1 MTALNAFIDF
11 LNTVFWGY
19 VLIYGLIAVGIFFT
33 LRLGFIQIRHFPELF
48 RSVIQAPASDASGI
62 TPFQA
67 LCTSLAS
74 RVGTG
79 NLAGVAVA
87 LFLGG
92 PGALFWMWVVAAVGM
107 ATAYSESA
115 LAQLYK
121 ITDHNGQYRGGPAFY
136 ISRGLNAP
144 WAGAIFSVCLIIAFG
159 LVFNAVQANSIAD
172 AMQGVFGVDKIWVGL
187 ALAALTAVV
196 IFGGIRQIAQVA
208 EYVVPFMAVAYL
220 GMAVYVVIANITAVP
235 GVIALIVK
243 SAFGF
248 EQAAGGVAGAML
260 NGVKRG
266 LFSNEAGMGSAPN
279 IAAVATPSPHHPASQ
294 GFVQALGVFIDTIL
308 ICTATGIM
316 ILLSGVM
323 TPGSELT
330 GTPLTQEAMV
340 AHIGE
345 AGRYFIAIAIF
356 FFAFLDYRQLC
367 LFRECDGLP
376 ETRQQGRHRRAAHR
390 RSAHGDLGRVHNGR
404 RRIQHGRR
412 RDGPDGLGQPDRH
425 PAALRHS
432 GETHQGLFR
441 AEEDTG
447 AALRPGRLSRTEGQD
462 RAFDLGGKVSSGR
475 QLQPAPLPID
485 QGLTSDSS
493 DENAARNQLDLA
505 AFGPLSLRE
514 PIKRNGRAAGRPA
527 GKR

>member
-1 MTALNAFIDF
+1 MASLNIIIDF
-11 LNTVFWGY
+11 FNEVFWGY
-19 VLIYGLIAVGIFFT
+19 ILLYGLLAVGLYFT
-33 LRLGFIQIRHFPELF
+33 FRLQFIQFRYFPEFF
-48 RSVIQAPASDASGI
+48 RSILRVPANDKSGV

-79 NLAGVAVA
+79 NIAGVAVA

-121 ITDHNGQYRGGPAFY
+121 IRDHNGQYRGGPAFY
-136 ISRGLNAP
+136 ISCGLNAP
-144 WAGAIFSVCLIIAFG
+144 WAGAIFSICLIIAFG

-172 AMQGVFGVDKIWVGL
+172 AMQGAFGIEKIWVGI
-187 ALAALTAVV
+187 ALAVLTGIV
-196 IFGGIRQIAQVA
+196 IFGGVRQIAQVA

-220 GMAVYVVIANITAVP
+220 GMALYVVLTNITAVP
-235 GVIALIVK
+235 AVIALIVK
-243 SAFGF
+243 SAFGI

-279 IAAVATPSPHHPASQ
+279 IAAVATPSPHHPSSQ

-345 AGRYFIAIAIF
+345 AGRYFIAIALF
-356 FFAFLDYRQLC
+356 FFAF
-367 LFRECDGLP
+367 
-376 ETRQQGRHRRAAHR
+376 
-390 RSAHGDLGRVHNGR
+390 
-404 RRIQHGRR
+404 
-412 RDGPDGLGQPDRH
+412 
-425 PAALRHS
+425 
-432 GETHQGLFR
+432 
-441 AEEDTG
+441 
-447 AALRPGRLSRTEGQD
+447 
-462 RAFDLGGKVSSGR
+462 
-475 QLQPAPLPID
+475 
-485 QGLTSDSS
+485 TSIIGNYAYS
-493 DENAARNQLDLA
+493 ENAMVFLKLDNRGTVGVLRVAVLIMVIWGASTTVAVVFNMADA
-505 AFGPLSLRE
+505 AMGLMASVNLIAIVLLSGTVAKLTKDYFEQRKRGE
-514 PIKRNGRAAGRPA
+514 PRFDSAIYPELNNKIDRTIWPSSFTETE
-527 GKR
+527 KDKP

>member
-1 MTALNAFIDF
+1 MMIQRSYRKSAAVTVLNAIVDF
-11 LNTVFWGY
+11 LNMIFWGY
-19 VLIYGLIAVGIFFT
+19 VLIYGLIAVGIYFT
-33 LRLGFIQIRHFPELF
+33 LRLGFIQFRHFPELF
-48 RSVIQAPASDASGI
+48 RSVMRAPASDTSGI

-121 ITDHNGQYRGGPAFY
+121 VTDHNGQYRGGPAFY
-136 ISRGLNAP
+136 IARGLNAP
-144 WAGAIFSVCLIIAFG
+144 WAGMIFSVCLIIAFG

-172 AMQGVFGVDKIWVGL
+172 AMQGAFGLEKIWVGV
-187 ALAALTAVV
+187 ALAVLTGVV

-220 GMAVYVVIANITAVP
+220 GMAFYVVIANITEVP

-243 SAFGF
+243 SAFGI

-279 IAAVATPSPHHPASQ
+279 IAAVATPSPHHPSSQ
-294 GFVQALGVFIDTIL
+294 GLVQALGVFIDTIL

-340 AHIGE
+340 SHIGE

-356 FFAFLDYRQLC
+356 FFAF
-367 LFRECDGLP
+367 
-376 ETRQQGRHRRAAHR
+376 
-390 RSAHGDLGRVHNGR
+390 
-404 RRIQHGRR
+404 
-412 RDGPDGLGQPDRH
+412 
-425 PAALRHS
+425 
-432 GETHQGLFR
+432 
-441 AEEDTG
+441 
-447 AALRPGRLSRTEGQD
+447 
-462 RAFDLGGKVSSGR
+462 
-475 QLQPAPLPID
+475 
-485 QGLTSDSS
+485 TSIIGNYAYS
-493 DENAARNQLDLA
+493 ENAMVFLKLDNKGAVGTLRVAVLLMVIWGAYTTVAVVFNLA
-505 AFGPLSLRE
+505 DAAMGLMASVNLIAILLLSGTVAKLTKDYFEQKKTRE
-514 PIKRNGRAAGRPA
+514 PRFDPEAYPELK
-527 GKR
+527 GKIEHAIWARE